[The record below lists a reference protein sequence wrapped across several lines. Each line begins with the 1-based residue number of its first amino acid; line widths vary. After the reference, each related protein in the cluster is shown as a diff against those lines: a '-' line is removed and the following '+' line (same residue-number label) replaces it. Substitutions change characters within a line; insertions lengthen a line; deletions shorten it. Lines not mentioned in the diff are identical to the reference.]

1 MPQGLFRREANK
13 LCNHTFG
20 TLDGTWSAES
30 SRGISKVIPMEH
42 LPDDYMGHT
51 QFVGSDSIYP
61 SAPLP
66 SRSQCFFFKVWGSS
80 NNPSLRHWTWGSN
93 LCEVIWSGR
102 IRSSAGSR
110 TKPHNTCCSCQG
122 LYHGDAQ
129 RSRDLFMSLLWLCVV
144 KERVFMVCPLL
155 WHGRG
160 GRRKFSSSRR
170 RGYLPFL
177 ESLLAR

>member
-1 MPQGLFRREANK
+1 ML
-13 LCNHTFG
+13 HTGWDGDYVITWG
-20 TLDGTWSAES
+20 TLSLWA
-30 SRGISKVIPMEH
+30 VIVSTPLFH
-42 LPDDYMGHT
+42 FP
-51 QFVGSDSIYP
+51 VGLND
-61 SAPLP
+61 
-66 SRSQCFFFKVWGSS
+66 FFKVWGSS
-80 NNPSLRHWTWGSN
+80 NNPSLRQWIWGCN

-110 TKPHNTCCSCQG
+110 TEPHNTCCSCQG
-122 LYHGDAQ
+122 LYHGDAW

-144 KERVFMVCPLL
+144 RERVFMVCPLL

-177 ESLLAR
+177 ESLLER